1 VPAPTEPE
9 SGPFPAHGDI
19 EVVKAGAIIRAAG
32 AGPFNV
38 EAVAAYVRRMAQLV
52 AGVEPGGRFV
62 VIARMSRSIL
72 APPDAWAALDAS
84 VRSRRLGS
92 SRQIGAAWVKD
103 GEVEGWALMLPR
115 ITAIYA
121 AIDVP
126 FRGFDDEA
134 AATAWALDVLGGG
147 APRGAG

>member
-1 VPAPTEPE
+1 VPASPDLP
-9 SGPFPAHGDI
+9 SGTFPAHGDI
-19 EVVKAGAIIRAAG
+19 EVLKDGSIIRAAG

-38 EAVAAYVRRMAQLV
+38 EAVAAYARRMAQLV
-52 AGVEPGGRFV
+52 AGVESGGRFV
-62 VIARMSRSIL
+62 VIARMSCSIL

-84 VRSRRLGS
+84 VRSRKLGP
-92 SRQIGAAWVKD
+92 SRQVGAAWVKD
-103 GEVEGWALMLPR
+103 GEVEGWALMLPK

-134 AATAWALDVLGGG
+134 AATEWALGLLGGRE
-147 APRGAG
+147 A